1 MQRVQ
6 RRSRKDE
13 DALVVEWKQ
22 KQDEDD
28 TDVPLLVGCDGRD
41 GCDD

>member
-1 MQRVQ
+1 MQ

-28 TDVPLLVGCDGRD
+28 TVVPLLVGSDGCD